1 MIEII
6 EKDRTLLY
14 AAKDAP
20 ELDAYA
26 EYLEGI
32 FPDAQQERVR
42 WDKALG
48 FNVLKVDMGEDATKK
63 DFQDLLDLYGRM
75 G

>member
-1 MIEII
+1 MIEVY
-6 EKDRTLLY
+6 EKDGDIFY
-14 AAKDAP
+14 VSKDMN
-20 ELDAYA
+20 ELEAYA

-48 FNVLKVDMGEDATKK
+48 FNVLKVDIGEDATQK

-75 G
+75 K